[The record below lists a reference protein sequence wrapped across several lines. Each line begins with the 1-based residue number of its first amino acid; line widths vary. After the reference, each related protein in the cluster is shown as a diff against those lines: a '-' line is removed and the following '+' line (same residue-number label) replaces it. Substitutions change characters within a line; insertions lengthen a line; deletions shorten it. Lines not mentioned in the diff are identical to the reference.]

1 MLINIKH
8 KASQSLGFIR
18 RNLKHCYE
26 SFKETAYISL
36 VRSVLEYSSTVWDPH
51 TNKEIKQIEKI
62 QRNAARFVKRDY
74 SMHSNSVTK
83 MMNDLNWRHL
93 QLRRRD
99 SRLVLLYKIIN
110 NLVAIPTD
118 NHLSYKSQN
127 YNLRTSNKKQIHTKS
142 TNVDNFKYSF
152 FPRTIKEW
160 NNLSVNVVSCQSVI
174 TFRAALQQKI

>member
-1 MLINIKH
+1 MSFNK
-8 KASQSLGFIR
+8 KR
-18 RNLKHCYE
+18 R
-26 SFKETAYISL
+26 YIS
-36 VRSVLEYSSTVWDPH
+36 SCIIIIIIII

-127 YNLRTSNKKQIHTKS
+127 YNLRTSNKKTNPHQKYQCGQFQIFILS
-142 TNVDNFKYSF
+142 SDN
-152 FPRTIKEW
+152 
-160 NNLSVNVVSCQSVI
+160 
-174 TFRAALQQKI
+174 